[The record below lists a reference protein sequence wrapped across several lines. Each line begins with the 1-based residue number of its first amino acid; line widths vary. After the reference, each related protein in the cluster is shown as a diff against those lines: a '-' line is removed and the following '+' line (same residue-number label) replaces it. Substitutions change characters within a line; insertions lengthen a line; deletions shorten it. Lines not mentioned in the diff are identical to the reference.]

1 MSAIL
6 KMKTIFGY
14 CDRLRGQTTDR
25 VVREDSSE
33 EKTFVGNLNDVQDS
47 VMRRSGTFFW
57 R

>member
-1 MSAIL
+1 
-6 KMKTIFGY
+6 MKTIFGY

-47 VMRRSGTFFW
+47 VKRRSGTFFW